1 MKYQVTI
8 KNPTGETKLDA
19 MTNLL
24 FVGYSTENG
33 NPILIVGDGFEDS
46 DIATMLYSV
55 KHCYKDLYKKQ
66 NRIVKNGALGI
77 IFGKILRTNFS
88 ESRRITNNGPVFQ
101 KSEF

>member
-24 FVGYSTENG
+24 FVAYSTENG
-33 NPILIVGDGFEDS
+33 NPILVAGDGFDDS

-66 NRIVKNGALGI
+66 DRIVKKMIRLYARHHFWENLKNKLFGI
-77 IFGKILRTNFS
+77 KEDN
-88 ESRRITNNGPVFQ
+88 E
-101 KSEF
+101 

>member
-24 FVGYSTENG
+24 FVAYSTETG
-33 NPILIVGDGFEDS
+33 NPVLVAGDSFEDT

-66 NRIVKNGALGI
+66 DRIVKKMIRLYAWHRFWENLKNKFFGI
-77 IFGKILRTNFS
+77 KEDN
-88 ESRRITNNGPVFQ
+88 E
-101 KSEF
+101 

>member
-24 FVGYSTENG
+24 FVGYSTETG

-66 NRIVKNGALGI
+66 NRIVKKMMRWCAWHHFWKNLKNKLFGI
-77 IFGKILRTNFS
+77 KEDN
-88 ESRRITNNGPVFQ
+88 E
-101 KSEF
+101 

>member
-24 FVGYSTENG
+24 FVAYSTETG
-33 NPILIVGDGFEDS
+33 NPILVAGDGFEDS
-46 DIATMLYSV
+46 DMATMLYSV

-66 NRIVKNGALGI
+66 DRIVKKMIRLYARYHFWENLKNKLFGI
-77 IFGKILRTNFS
+77 KEDN
-88 ESRRITNNGPVFQ
+88 E
-101 KSEF
+101 